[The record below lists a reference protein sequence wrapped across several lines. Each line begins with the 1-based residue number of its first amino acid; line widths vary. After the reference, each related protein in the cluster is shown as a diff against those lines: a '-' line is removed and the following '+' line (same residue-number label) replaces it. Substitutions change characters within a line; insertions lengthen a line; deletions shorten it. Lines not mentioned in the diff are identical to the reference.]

1 MLAHLVGGEDL
12 PADGLVHHPGHR
24 IHGLPLQVVIALA
37 DRAGVNADTD
47 LDGAL
52 RVRGVVLL
60 QGLLDGNRGPDRSHS
75 GRKGD
80 KESVPQ
86 RIAYVAPKRSDLV
99 THDGCL
105 QTEDFVGVPVA
116 TRSAQCGRADNIG
129 HHDRERIGR
138 PAAIRQRLPPIQL
151 LKPRTCPSEYGG
163 LSGRSLHRT
172 CAWCPGPGT
181 PQFQVT
187 LGLARIPPA
196 RTPLDVRPPLQAF
209 GLGGVAGHPKGA
221 IGRQRLVEQLGGL
234 LLVSSATTVEQ
245 HPGSQAA

>member
-163 LSGRSLHRT
+163 LRT
-172 CAWCPGPGT
+172 QLASHVRGALAPGT
-181 PQFQVT
+181 PPFQVT
-187 LGLARIPPA
+187 SGLDRIPPA
-196 RTPLDVRPPLQAF
+196 RTPVRRAPAAAGVRPRRRRWAS
-209 GLGGVAGHPKGA
+209 
-221 IGRQRLVEQLGGL
+221 QRCDRP
-234 LLVSSATTVEQ
+234 SA
-245 HPGSQAA
+245 PR

>member
-1 MLAHLVGGEDL
+1 MLAHFVGGEDL

-163 LSGRSLHRT
+163 LRTQLASHGRVVPWPRDPT
-172 CAWCPGPGT
+172 IPGHIRPRPDT
-181 PQFQVT
+181 TSAYAVRR
-187 LGLARIPPA
+187 APA
-196 RTPLDVRPPLQAF
+196 AAGVRPPRRSWAS
-209 GLGGVAGHPKGA
+209 
-221 IGRQRLVEQLGGL
+221 QRRDRP
-234 LLVSSATTVEQ
+234 SA
-245 HPGSQAA
+245 PR